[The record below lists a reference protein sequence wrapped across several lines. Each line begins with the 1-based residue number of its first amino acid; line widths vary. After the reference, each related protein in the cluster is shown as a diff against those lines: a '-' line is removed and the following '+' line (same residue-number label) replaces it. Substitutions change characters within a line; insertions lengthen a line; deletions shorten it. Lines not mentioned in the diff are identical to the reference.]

1 LKKDIIC
8 KTFLTNKNLMEGKMA
23 EVIKDELLGEIEC
36 VDGFE
41 TEVNWVNNKK
51 IDVYF
56 DISDYQLLNEKDEE
70 KTDKEK
76 MEDRIKTLKEILSD
90 VNGWNEK
97 IIKNSAEVMLEL
109 ANDWFDVED
118 YYEDDE
124 IDEFVED
131 MKQVLSEESAEK
143 LRDSE
148 ITQETMEKIMSV
160 ERLTIYGDGNFS
172 IYLSDND
179 MIFSGHIINVLANI
193 NGEFSEGDIMGM
205 VLLYFNIHIKKRKW
219 RKLWKY

>member
-1 LKKDIIC
+1 
-8 KTFLTNKNLMEGKMA
+8 MEGKMA

-56 DISDYQLLNEKDEE
+56 DI
-70 KTDKEK
+70 
-76 MEDRIKTLKEILSD
+76 
-90 VNGWNEK
+90 NEK

-193 NGEFSEGDIMGM
+193 NGEFSEGDIMG
-205 VLLYFNIHIKKRKW
+205 
-219 RKLWKY
+219 

>member
-1 LKKDIIC
+1 
-8 KTFLTNKNLMEGKMA
+8 MA

-41 TEVNWVNNKK
+41 IEVNWVNNKK
-51 IDVYF
+51 IDVY
-56 DISDYQLLNEKDEE
+56 
-70 KTDKEK
+70 
-76 MEDRIKTLKEILSD
+76 
-90 VNGWNEK
+90 
-97 IIKNSAEVMLEL
+97 
-109 ANDWFDVED
+109 FDVED

-193 NGEFSEGDIMGM
+193 NGEFFEGDIMG
-205 VLLYFNIHIKKRKW
+205 
-219 RKLWKY
+219 

>member
-1 LKKDIIC
+1 
-8 KTFLTNKNLMEGKMA
+8 MA

-70 KTDKEK
+70 KTDNEK

-193 NGEFSEGDIMGM
+193 NGEFSEGDIMG
-205 VLLYFNIHIKKRKW
+205 
-219 RKLWKY
+219 